1 MKPIVIWGIGGHGRE
16 VAQLIADIEVSQPG
30 SWALQGFLV
39 DDNATTRNPHPL
51 PGPLLGG
58 LDWWLAHPE
67 TEGVIAVGNPAIR
80 RQITLRLHH
89 ANPALRFATLVH
101 PLAWVAPSASLGQ
114 GSVVFAQSCVS
125 AQVQVGQHASINL
138 ACTLSHD
145 TVLGDCVSLGPGVH
159 LCGGV
164 HIGHDCEL
172 GAGVNVIPNVQ
183 IEPGV
188 TVGAGAVVTRLLPA
202 GVTAVGVPAR
212 AREYTL

>member
-1 MKPIVIWGIGGHGRE
+1 MKPIVIWGIGGQARE
-16 VAQLIADIEVSQPG
+16 VAQLIADIEARQPG
-30 SWALQGFLV
+30 TWALQGFVV
-39 DDNATTRNPHPL
+39 DEQATTRNPSPL
-51 PGPLLGG
+51 PGPVLGSM
-58 LDWWLAHPE
+58 DWWLANPDVW
-67 TEGVIAVGNPAIR
+67 GVVAVGNPAIR
-80 RQITLRLHH
+80 RQITQRLHQ

-125 AQVQVGQHASINL
+125 TQVQVGQHASINL

-164 HIGHDCEL
+164 NIGHDCEL
-172 GAGVNVIPNVQ
+172 GAGVNVIPNVH

-188 TVGAGAVVTRLLPA
+188 TVGAGAVVTRQLLA